1 MSYFDRLDRHSG
13 LVHAMAARTGT
24 DLTQA
29 MMEGRLPPDALRSAV
44 LRCTGCAA
52 PDDCGKHLASE
63 GDDVPGYC
71 RNARL
76 FAALAPE

>member
-1 MSYFDRLDRHSG
+1 MSFFDRLDRHAG

-29 MMEGRLPPDALRSAV
+29 MMEGRLAPDGLRAAV
-44 LRCTGCAA
+44 LRCTGCVAA
-52 PDDCGKHLASE
+52 GDCEKHLASE